1 MMIGLGGLLCRLWD
15 IQVLDLNYYTA
26 KLHSSSD
33 VRARI
38 PPVRGDIRDRNG
50 IVLAENRS
58 AFDIELDLPEIVRAY
73 RERHGE
79 VPTLKYQTTIRQMP
93 KLLSEPDIV
102 KIVNA
107 DVVPQL
113 DALGLPAV
121 MDPSELERH
130 FRIDTEVP
138 FVLATNADFKT
149 VAEFSE
155 HDIDLP
161 GVHVVMH
168 PIRQYPFGALAAHV
182 LGYVGDPQQISVLPD
197 ARQFAF
203 YEPNVEG
210 KAQIEQAMDQ
220 ELRGTAGARLL
231 GRNLNGAI
239 DKELGEVPPR
249 PGDSVYLTLDARIQ
263 FIAEQALRSVGRA
276 GAVVVDPNT
285 GDILAMAS
293 VPSFDPNTFIPNIP
307 PAEWRGLIGD
317 PADPLVNRALA
328 AFPPGS
334 TFKLITALAGLR
346 QGLAKAQFTC
356 TGGVTYGDHY
366 FKCWDTHGHGRLNL
380 NEAIK
385 VSCDAYFYQYG
396 NAAGIDA
403 IDVVGAL
410 LGLGQAPDLGLNGED
425 AGIIPGPDWLQAHTP
440 NERWSSAQT
449 ANVSIGQG
457 YDLVS
462 PLQLAM
468 AYCAAANGGVAY
480 YPRLVDKIA
489 AFDGR
494 PLPQPP
500 PEVPTAP
507 RVRARLADIG
517 VSPADLEIVRNGFWK
532 VVNDDGGTARRARL
546 PGGIVA
552 GKTGTAQAQRHGKK
566 DTIAWFVGFAPYDRP
581 RYVVCVMVQGG
592 EHGGSVAAPIA
603 ARILEQTLAMDKGDY
618 QPQLVALPPARL
630 DNPFQM
636 IAAVNLDRPG
646 APGGG
651 VQETEPGSASEA
663 RTSSDAHRPV
673 KVVVRPAA
681 TPPPEHRNFF
691 QRLFHFGAAK

>member
-1 MMIGLGGLLCRLWD
+1 MMIGLGGLVCRLWD
-15 IQVLDLNYYTA
+15 IQILDLAYYTA
-26 KLHSSSD
+26 RLQSSSD
-33 VRARI
+33 VRVRI
-38 PPVRGDIRDRNG
+38 PPLRGDIRDRNG
-50 IVLAENRS
+50 IVLAEDRS
-58 AFDIELDLPEIVRAY
+58 AFDIDLALPEIVRAY
-73 RERHGE
+73 RERHGKI
-79 VPTLKYQTTIRQMP
+79 PTLTYQTTIRQMS
-93 KLLSEPDIV
+93 KLLTEPDIV

-107 DVVPQL
+107 DVIPRLQ
-113 DALGLPAV
+113 ALGLTAA
-121 MDPSELERH
+121 MDHTELERH
-130 FRIDTEVP
+130 FRIDAEVP
-138 FVLATNADFKT
+138 FVLATNVDFKT
-149 VAEFSE
+149 VAKFSE
-155 HDIDLP
+155 HDIELP
-161 GVHVVMH
+161 GVHVVTH

-263 FIAEQALRSVGRA
+263 FITDQALRAVGRA
-276 GAVVVDPNT
+276 GAVVVDPNS
-285 GDILAMAS
+285 GGILAMAS
-293 VPSFDPNTFIPNIP
+293 VPSFDPNTFIPNIT
-307 PAEWRGLIGD
+307 ATEWRDLVQD
-317 PADPLVNRALA
+317 PANPLVNRALA

-346 QGLAKAQFTC
+346 QGLEKARFTC

-366 FKCWDTHGHGRLNL
+366 FKCWDTHGHGHLNL

-403 IDVVGAL
+403 IDLVGSL

-425 AGIIPGPDWLQAHTP
+425 AGIVPGPDWLQAHSP

-449 ANVSIGQG
+449 ANASIGQG

-468 AYCAAANGGVAY
+468 AYCAAANGGLAY
-480 YPRLVDKIA
+480 CPRLVEKITA
-489 AFDGR
+489 LDGR
-494 PLPQPP
+494 PLSQPAF
-500 PEVPTAP
+500 EVPAVP

-532 VVNDDGGTARRARL
+532 VVNDDGGTGGRARL

-552 GKTGTAQAQRHGKK
+552 GKTGTAQAQRQGKK
-566 DTIAWFVGFAPYDRP
+566 DTIAWFVGFAPYDHP

-618 QPQLVALPPARL
+618 MPLLVPLPPARL
-630 DNPFQM
+630 DNPFQL
-636 IAAVNLDRPG
+636 IAAVNLDHPEL
-646 APGGG
+646 PSG
-651 VQETEPGSASEA
+651 VVKETEPETAS
-663 RTSSDAHRPV
+663 RVWTRSGVHHPV
-673 KVVVRPAA
+673 KLVAHLAVPL
-681 TPPPEHRNFF
+681 PPEHRGFF
-691 QRLFHFGAAK
+691 QRLFHLGSAK